1 MVCNRLRMNDDKAE
15 IMAVGI
21 EAKLTPVPQTFS
33 LTVCFYYTILS
44 QSEKPRV
51 YLESNLSMD

>member
-1 MVCNRLRMNDDKAE
+1 MNDDKAE